1 MSKLI
6 VVTGAT
12 GLQSLGVIDAF
23 EKARSLVEGRIE
35 MVAADLDDEDSLI
48 KAFVGANA
56 IFAVTDS
63 CEPFGTGIGP
73 EKSKQIEYDQE
84 TYFWSTVPSASKLTN
99 REVEVPHFDAKGAI
113 DECIKTDPTLNAKA
127 IFLWTGF
134 YTSNFGYPPLA
145 PIYSKPAAKRI
156 LVLPASLLS
165 YLPSLGSVSNIGVTV
180 IGLLQHQY
188 PETPSGQNYFSGWA
202 EIAGKGKLQV
212 ISVPF
217 EQFGELHGM
226 WGTEL
231 GLMVKLWEVAG
242 APKMWGTVGDR
253 CVMIDYRDLEGVKEL
268 FYDNLMMSSAENSV
282 EVSKTHEGITTITLN
297 RPHRRNAID
306 HPTAEKLYYAILEFE
321 NDETQK
327 IGILYGDGGTFC
339 AGFDLHEVAKAS
351 TSIFQGSDA
360 GDQYK
365 GPRFNVEA
373 DRVQGRNAG
382 PIGPSRLQVRKPLIS
397 AVAGYAVAGGLEL
410 SLIADLRVAEED
422 AIFGVFCRR
431 FGVPLI
437 DGGTVRLQAIVGLGR
452 ALDMILTGRA
462 VTAQEGLQMGLVNR
476 VVGKGEGLAEAVKI
490 ARQLLAFPQM
500 CMNVDRASCYYAAYD
515 ATSFEDALRNEFR
528 NGESVIM
535 QEGVHGAALFA
546 AGVGRHGSNI

>member
-6 VVTGAT
+6 VVTRAT
-12 GLQSLGVIDAF
+12 GLQGLGVIDALSANPDRGIRGVTRNKNS
-23 EKARSLVEGRIE
+23 ETARRHVERGIE

-48 KAFVGANA
+48 KAFVGAMPSSLLQ
-56 IFAVTDS
+56 TS
-63 CEPFGTGIGP
+63 MSPSIGHVAAKTP
-73 EKSKQIEYDQE
+73 TLK
-84 TYFWSTVPSASKLTN
+84 TYFWSTVPAASKLTN
-99 REVEVPHFDAKGAI
+99 GEMRVPYFDVKGAI
-113 DECIKTDPTLNAKA
+113 DEYFKTDQTLNAKA
-127 IFLWTGF
+127 IFLLTGF
-134 YTSNFGYPPLA
+134 YPSNFGYPPFA
-145 PIYSKPAAKRI
+145 
-156 LVLPASLLS
+156 
-165 YLPSLGSVSNIGVTV
+165 
-180 IGLLQHQY
+180 LLQYIPYESRLLFFLTMCASIAIQL
-188 PETPSGQNYFSGWA
+188 TAQ
-202 EIAGKGKLQV
+202 IAGKGKLQV

-217 EQFGELHGM
+217 EQFGELYGM

-242 APKMWGTVGDR
+242 APKMWGTVGDGD
-253 CVMIDYRDLEGVKEL
+253 VMIDSRDLEGAKEL
-268 FYDNLMMSSAENSV
+268 FYDSLM
-282 EVSKTHEGITTITLN
+282 
-297 RPHRRNAID
+297 RNAID

-327 IGILYGDGGTFC
+327 IGILYGAGGTFC

-351 TSIFQGSDA
+351 TSTSQGSDA